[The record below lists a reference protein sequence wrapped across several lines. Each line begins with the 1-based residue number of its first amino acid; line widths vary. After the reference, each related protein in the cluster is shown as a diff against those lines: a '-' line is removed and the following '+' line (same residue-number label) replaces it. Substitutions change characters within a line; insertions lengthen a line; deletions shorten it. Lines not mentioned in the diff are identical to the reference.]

1 MSSTTHV
8 GMVNIDAPPMYG
20 DLGWFIIVLQTIY
33 MCVCVLNTAYSVP
46 HTWFAIVCLY
56 ATYVLALGYLL
67 KVCPC
72 IPIQCIYI
80 YTLYACMEYVLNYTY
95 STYIHKIHAYI

>member
-33 MCVCVLNTAYSVP
+33 MCVCTKY
-46 HTWFAIVCLY
+46 CL
-56 ATYVLALGYLL
+56 
-67 KVCPC
+67 
-72 IPIQCIYI
+72 
-80 YTLYACMEYVLNYTY
+80 
-95 STYIHKIHAYI
+95 